1 MALKLGPL
9 NLKQL
14 KIESLYNAYFGM
26 GPREQTFALVGAA
39 IVVVLI
45 IVLPIFV
52 ATSRINRLEKDLT
65 EGKRQFRDVMQAIDS
80 YNAKKTELS
89 VLQQTLSGGY
99 DSSIST
105 TIESIADKNGMKD
118 QIDSLKAKATA
129 PSDLIEESAVDVRLR
144 RVELKP
150 LIDFLYAIENDP
162 DKMLRVKSLNIK
174 PRFDNKKQLDVSLT
188 VSTYRF
194 LEGAGEGL

>member
-9 NLKQL
+9 NLKHI

-39 IVVVLI
+39 VILVLV
-45 IVLPIFV
+45 IVLPIVV
-52 ATSRINRLEKDLT
+52 ATSKISRLERDLNQ
-65 EGKRQFRDVMQAIDS
+65 GNRQFRDVMRAIDS
-80 YNAKKTELS
+80 YNGKKAELTG
-89 VLQQTLSGGY
+89 LQQSLSGGY
-99 DSSIST
+99 DSSLST
-105 TIESIADKNGMKD
+105 TIESIAEKNGMKD

-162 DKMLRVKSLNIK
+162 DKMLRIKALNVK

-194 LEGAGEGL
+194 LEGAAEGL